1 MASNYNITMKQ
12 YNGADYD
19 VLYPKTVIEQVDGIE
34 QIADSIGAKVLA
46 KVVGASAGTVVTA
59 TQDTTV
65 KTAQTD
71 SSGVAT
77 LILGYGD
84 WVLSD
89 GVDSK
94 TITVD
99 VYQIYNALVNV
110 DTVLNNNSWTTIQQI
125 SNLNL
130 GESFWAIGDTKNIT
144 FSGTVVST
152 TFNLDTWVY
161 IIGFNHNSDIEGN
174 GIAFQCFKTAQ
185 TGGVDI
191 CLTSFYMN
199 SSNTNSGGW
208 NGCYAYKTICPAIK
222 ACFPSDLQAV
232 IKSTTLYT
240 DNTGGGS
247 DTASYVTA
255 NSNDVYYLA
264 DFEVYGA
271 RTYANSAEKNYQK
284 QYKYYADGNSKIKY
298 NYSSTT
304 SAKEWWARSPS
315 ASSSGAFCDV
325 GTSGGAGYAG
335 ASGTRGAAPA
345 FKI

>member
-12 YNGADYD
+12 YNGTDYD

-34 QIADSIGAKVLA
+34 QIIDSVGAKVLA
-46 KVVGASAGTVVTA
+46 KVLGASAGATVTA
-59 TQDTTV
+59 TQGATV

-89 GVDSK
+89 GVGSK
-94 TITVD
+94 TVTVNT
-99 VYQIYNALVNV
+99 YQIYNVVVNV
-110 DTVLNNNSWTTIQQI
+110 DTVLNNNSWAKIQQT

-130 GESFWAIGDTKNIT
+130 GESLWAVGDTKNIT
-144 FSGTVVST
+144 FSGTVVGT

-247 DTASYVTA
+247 NIASYVTA

-264 DFEVYGA
+264 EFEVQGT
-271 RTYANSAEKNYQK
+271 RTHANSAEQNYQK
-284 QYKYYADGNSKIKY
+284 QYKYYADGNSTIKY
-298 NYSSTT
+298 GYSSTT
-304 SAKEWWARSPS
+304 SAQNWWNRSPD
-315 ASSSGAFCDV
+315 ASNSSDFCNV
-325 GTSGGAGYAG
+325 NTSGSAYTINAG
-335 ASGTRGAAPA
+335 GTRGAAPA